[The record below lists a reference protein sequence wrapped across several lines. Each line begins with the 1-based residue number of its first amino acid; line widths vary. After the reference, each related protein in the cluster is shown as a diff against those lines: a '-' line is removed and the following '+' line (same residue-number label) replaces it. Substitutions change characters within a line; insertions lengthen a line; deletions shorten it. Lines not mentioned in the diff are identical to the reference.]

1 MSPSPVL
8 SKRRFYNWT
17 RDLHLYI
24 GLFLSPFLLLF
35 AISTIALNHPA
46 NPRATPPEVPL
57 REQTVTI
64 DPAVAVNSLKQ
75 AKGLL
80 RQLKV
85 TGEIDVIR
93 HNAKAG
99 RLTIPVAK
107 PGEFTTIDVDLQT
120 KRATV
125 TRRVEGMLAGLIYLH
140 MRPGQHLAMLRGNW
154 PFMAAWSHLADAAV
168 YGTLFLTVTGLYLW
182 WFFKAER
189 RIGWV
194 LLAAGFITV
203 GGLASV
209 LAIS

>member
-1 MSPSPVL
+1 MPPTDSPST
-8 SKRRFYNWT
+8 KRRFYLWT
-17 RDLHLYI
+17 RDLHLYV

-35 AISTIALNHPA
+35 AISTLALNHRTD
-46 NPRATPPEVPL
+46 PRPVLSEMPVG
-57 REQTVTI
+57 EQAVTL
-64 DPAVAVNSLKQ
+64 DPAMGINSLEQ
-75 AKGLL
+75 AKSLL
-80 RQLKV
+80 RQV
-85 TGEIDVIR
+85 NVSGEIDVIR

-125 TRRVEGMLAGLIYLH
+125 TRRVEGMLAGLVYLH

-168 YGTLFLTVTGLYLW
+168 YGTIFLTASGLYLW

-194 LLAAGFITV
+194 LLVAGIMTV
-203 GGLASV
+203 AGLV
-209 LAIS
+209 GTLA